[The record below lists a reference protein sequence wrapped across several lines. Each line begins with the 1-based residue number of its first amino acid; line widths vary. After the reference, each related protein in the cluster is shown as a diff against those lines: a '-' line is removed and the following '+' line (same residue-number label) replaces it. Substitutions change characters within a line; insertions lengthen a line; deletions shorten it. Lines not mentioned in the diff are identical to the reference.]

1 MSRQYSLDR
10 SALLKILLHSLKFPT
25 TSVNGFLLGEETA
38 ASADQTSSSSTSSSR
53 VLHIYDAVP
62 VGHNF
67 LTLTMPLETALIQ
80 LQEHCNQDKKLTIVG
95 YYQCNERLED
105 SDLGDVGR
113 KVAGKVEAVFPGSIA
128 LVVSS
133 REKEYLSSII
143 YIMPLL
149 HGFLK
154 LNLE

>member
-25 TSVNGFLLGEETA
+25 TSVSGFLLGEETSGTA
-38 ASADQTSSSSTSSSR
+38 GETSSAATGSSR

-62 VGHNF
+62 VAHNF
-67 LTLTMPLETALIQ
+67 LTLTLPLESALIQ
-80 LQEHCNQDKKLTIVG
+80 LQEHCKQDKKLNIVG

-105 SDLGDVGR
+105 GDLGDVGR

-128 LVVSS
+128 LVVSK
-133 REKEYLSSII
+133 KEAQ
-143 YIMPLL
+143 LL
-149 HGFLK
+149 
-154 LNLE
+154 LE